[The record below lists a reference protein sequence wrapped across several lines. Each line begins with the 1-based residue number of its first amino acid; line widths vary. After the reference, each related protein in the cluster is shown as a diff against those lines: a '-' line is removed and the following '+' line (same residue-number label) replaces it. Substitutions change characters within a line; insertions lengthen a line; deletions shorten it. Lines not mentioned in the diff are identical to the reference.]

1 MTPNPDHDRSG
12 LRSRLHEIVFEADTR
27 AGRAF
32 DALLLLVIL
41 ASVVVVLLDSVAWIH
56 ARHGP
61 VLIALEWVFTGL
73 FTLEY
78 ALRLWIVQKPLGYA
92 TSFFGVIDF
101 LAVLPTWLS
110 LLVPGSQNLQVIR
123 VMRLLRVFRVF
134 KVSAYVEES
143 VTLWRAIRASRPKIM
158 IFLFTMMNV
167 VVVVGAAMH
176 AIEGPQGGFHDIPT
190 GIYWAVVTLTT
201 VGYGDVAPQTSLGRA
216 VAVVV
221 MMLGYGI
228 LAVPTGLVT
237 AELMRSGRGVSTQ
250 ACPSCGIGGHD
261 VDAAYCRRCGAKM

>member
-1 MTPNPDHDRSG
+1 MTPNTEPDRSS

-32 DALLLLVIL
+32 DAMLLLFIL
-41 ASVVVVLLDSVAWIH
+41 ASVAVVLLDSVAWVH
-56 ARHGP
+56 ARHGV
-61 VLIALEWVFTGL
+61 VLVTLEWVFTVL

-78 ALRLWIVQKPLGYA
+78 ALRLWIVQNPRGYA
-92 TSFFGVIDF
+92 TSFFGVVDL

-110 LLVPGSQNLQVIR
+110 FLVPGSQNLQVIR
-123 VMRLLRVFRVF
+123 VLRLLRVFRVF

-143 VTLWRAIRASRPKIM
+143 TTLWRAIRASRPKIM

-176 AIEGPQGGFHDIPT
+176 AIEGPESGFQDIPT

-201 VGYGDVAPQTSLGRA
+201 VGYGDVAPQTPLGRA

-237 AELMRSGRGVSTQ
+237 AELMRVGRGVSTQ
-250 ACPSCGIGGHD
+250 ACRACGIDGHD
-261 VDAAYCRRCGAKM
+261 VDAAYCRRCGAKL